1 MIVTMRSWTDLDS
14 EQRRRVAR
22 EDRRRLRLAFG
33 LALGLQAGFLAL
45 TGALMAEPSVIPIR
59 LEGGEAPITVML
71 LAMDAG
77 RTARLAPATAPA
89 SVPVSAAPSV
99 KAVPHPPAQPAATL
113 AVASPAAAV
122 GRAAPEP
129 VAVTTPPAGPQPV
142 EAVPEAADS
151 MPAGALPGGA
161 AGSLPGG
168 AEGRTGGDARTVAAP
183 GSSGGAGI
191 GNASPDRLARHPY
204 FARLMAWLQRHK
216 TYPAELKRAKK
227 QGTVLLNFS
236 IGRRGELL
244 SARVAASSGEP
255 MLDQA
260 ALAMLQ
266 RASPMPALPDDL
278 GLDTL
283 TLTVPVEYS
292 LITR

>member
-45 TGALMAEPSVIPIR
+45 TGALMAEPQGIPIR
-59 LEGGEAPITVML
+59 LEGGEAPMTVML

-89 SVPVSAAPSV
+89 SAPSV
-99 KAVPHPPAQPAATL
+99 KAVPHPPVQPTAPL
-113 AVASPAAAV
+113 AVASPPAAV

-142 EAVPEAADS
+142 EAVAEVADS
-151 MPAGALPGGA
+151 LPAGALPDGA

-168 AEGRTGGDARTVAAP
+168 AEGRTGGDARTAAAP

-244 SARVAASSGEP
+244 SARVVATSGEP

-283 TLTVPVEYS
+283 TLTIPVEYS

>member
-45 TGALMAEPSVIPIR
+45 TGALMAEPQGIPIR
-59 LEGGEAPITVML
+59 LEGGEAPMTVML

-89 SVPVSAAPSV
+89 SAPSV
-99 KAVPHPPAQPAATL
+99 KAVPHPPVQPTTPL
-113 AVASPAAAV
+113 AVASPPAAV

-142 EAVPEAADS
+142 EAVAEVADS
-151 MPAGALPGGA
+151 LPAGALPDGA

-168 AEGRTGGDARTVAAP
+168 AEGRTGGDARTAAAP

-236 IGRRGELL
+236 IGRRGELR
-244 SARVAASSGEP
+244 SARVVATSGEP

-283 TLTVPVEYS
+283 TLTIPVEYS

>member
-33 LALGLQAGFLAL
+33 LALGLQVGFLAL
-45 TGALMAEPSVIPIR
+45 TGALMAEPQGIPIR
-59 LEGGEAPITVML
+59 LEGGEAPMTVML

-89 SVPVSAAPSV
+89 SVQHTAPLAVVS
-99 KAVPHPPAQPAATL
+99 PPA
-113 AVASPAAAV
+113 VV

-142 EAVPEAADS
+142 EAVAES
-151 MPAGALPGGA
+151 LPAGALPGGA

-168 AEGRTGGDARTVAAP
+168 AEGRTGGDARTAAAP

-204 FARLMAWLQRHK
+204 FARLMVWLQRHK

-244 SARVAASSGEP
+244 SARVVATSGEP

-283 TLTVPVEYS
+283 TLTIPVEYS

>member
-45 TGALMAEPSVIPIR
+45 TGALMAEPQGIPIR
-59 LEGGEAPITVML
+59 LEGGEAPMTVML

-89 SVPVSAAPSV
+89 SAPSV
-99 KAVPHPPAQPAATL
+99 KAVPHLPVQPTAPL
-113 AVASPAAAV
+113 AVASHPAAV

-142 EAVPEAADS
+142 EAVAEVADS
-151 MPAGALPGGA
+151 LPAGALPGGA
-161 AGSLPGG
+161 AASLPGG
-168 AEGRTGGDARTVAAP
+168 AEGGTGGDARTAAAP

-244 SARVAASSGEP
+244 SARVVATSGEP